1 MRQQAFVRLAP
12 ARLTV
17 LMLVSILIAGLAGT
31 VALPAQPAAADPAT
45 TSSELNLRAGP
56 GESYDV
62 LSVVPVGA
70 AISVDGA
77 AVDGF
82 FPASYNGVSGWV
94 SASYVVAG
102 APAPVSAYDAT
113 GYQADPAAGTYNA
126 SGYQTDTNTDY
137 YDAGTVVVY
146 ETDAGPS
153 RQRGNRRDRGANQ
166 PPTTTTTTTTTSP
179 DAPIANPGVASSS
192 EQEIIGIIQQAAAA
206 YGQNPD
212 DIVRVARCESNLN
225 PRAVDPTGSYHGLFQ
240 FVPSTFAGTPYGGQ
254 DIYDPWANAHAAAWM
269 WSEGRKFEWVCQ

>member
-1 MRQQAFVRLAP
+1 MRQHASARFVP
-12 ARLTV
+12 ARLTLMTLASV
-17 LMLVSILIAGLAGT
+17 LVAGIVSAIAIPVPT
-31 VALPAQPAAADPAT
+31 VSAEPAST
-45 TSSELNLRAGP
+45 TSEVNLRSGP

-62 LSVVPVGA
+62 LTVVPASG

-82 FPASYNGVSGWV
+82 FPVSYNGTSGWM

-102 APAPVSAYDAT
+102 AAAPVSAYDTPAN
-113 GYQADPAAGTYNA
+113 QPDPGT
-126 SGYQTDTNTDY
+126 TY

-146 ETDAGPS
+146 DTDAGNS
-153 RQRGNRRDRGANQ
+153 QQRGNRRNRGGNQ
-166 PPTTTTTTTTTSP
+166 PPTTTTTTTTP
-179 DAPIANPGVASSS
+179 PADAALTNSGAPAGS
-192 EQEIIGIIQQAAAA
+192 EQEIISVIQQAAAA

-212 DIVRVARCESNLN
+212 DMIRVARCESNLN
-225 PRAVDPTGSYHGLFQ
+225 PRAVGGGGAYHGLFQ

-269 WSEGRKFEWVCQ
+269 WSEGRKAEWVCQ

>member
-1 MRQQAFVRLAP
+1 MRQHASARFVP

-17 LMLVSILIAGLAGT
+17 MTLASVLVAGLVSA
-31 VALPAQPAAADPAT
+31 VAIPVLPVSAEPAST
-45 TSSELNLRAGP
+45 TSDVNLRSGP

-62 LSVVPVGA
+62 LTVVPASG

-82 FPASYNGVSGWV
+82 FPVSYNGTSGWM

-102 APAPVSAYDAT
+102 GGAPVSAYDPPAN
-113 GYQADPAAGTYNA
+113 QSDPGT
-126 SGYQTDTNTDY
+126 TY

-146 ETDAGPS
+146 DTEAGS
-153 RQRGNRRDRGANQ
+153 SQQRGNRRDRDGNL

-179 DAPIANPGVASSS
+179 GDAALTNPGAPASS
-192 EQEIIGIIQQAAAA
+192 EQEVISVIQQAAAA

-212 DIVRVARCESNLN
+212 DMIRVARCESNLN
-225 PRAVDPTGSYHGLFQ
+225 PRAVGAGGMYHGLFQ
-240 FVPSTFAGTPYGGQ
+240 FVPSTFAATPYGGQ

-269 WSEGRKFEWVCQ
+269 WSEGRKAEWVCQ